1 MKAKWLINWS
11 GISSR
16 KSWAHNAKYLTL
28 WKDQLRQSLVLTY
41 EPAFLPKSTLWL
53 SWLVILTNISINL
66 SIGLKIKLIH
76 RSSGR
81 ISISI
86 VAMIITFAIARGEIL
101 KNTQT
106 NLASSSRIQMKRI
119 TNESHSLVKRKSR
132 LEGYLLTME
141 VKAVI
146 QIWMKSFSTSMDL
159 IPVGFLKS
167 ASQNLSLALFQDLIV
182 IKAKILRRRQ
192 SLKDVEPRVK
202 IQVLE
207 LSVFSSRTQA
217 TIAIKLTTKTICNNT
232 QLVTWIHSHSVRL
245 AMRRKEMKNSSL
257 DRSARGLS
265 SNRAGLNLQ
274 AGFSIRMSRKHW
286 NGRRLMIARRQKRLI
301 WVVKMKGN

>member
-16 KSWAHNAKYLTL
+16 KSWVHNANYLTL

-41 EPAFLPKSTLWL
+41 EPECLPKSTLWL
-53 SWLVILTNISINL
+53 SWLVILTNVSINL
-66 SIGLKIKLIH
+66 LVGLKIKLIH
-76 RSSGR
+76 RSSGK
-81 ISISI
+81 IS

-106 NLASSSRIQMKRI
+106 NLASLSRIQMKKI

-159 IPVGFLKS
+159 IPVDFLKS
-167 ASQNLSLALFQDLIV
+167 TSQNLKLALFQDLIV

-207 LSVFSSRTQA
+207 LSAFSSRTQA

-232 QLVTWIHSHSVRL
+232 QLVT
-245 AMRRKEMKNSSL
+245 
-257 DRSARGLS
+257 
-265 SNRAGLNLQ
+265 
-274 AGFSIRMSRKHW
+274 
-286 NGRRLMIARRQKRLI
+286 
-301 WVVKMKGN
+301 